1 MKRTLSLKRETLAEL
16 TTGDLQNVVGAAVP
30 SGLTCPVLDCTGIT
44 TGGFTCLTCITGAQ
58 CA

>member
-16 TTGDLQNVVGAAVP
+16 TTGDLRSVVGAAVP

-44 TGGFTCLTCITGAQ
+44 EGFTCLTCITGAQ

>member
-16 TTGDLQNVVGAAVP
+16 TTGDLSGVVGAAAP
-30 SGLTCPVLDCTGIT
+30 SGATCPVLDCTGIT
-44 TGGFTCLTCITGAQ
+44 QGFTACITCITGAQ